1 MVTPQHFIR
10 RPCQFASTQLYS
22 GEEGDSTH
30 LYSWVEGDSAH
41 LYSWVERGTWS
52 VFPKKSTQWPDQVS
66 NPDHSIQSSAHYPLG
81 HCVLDQCNSPPPLL
95 GSVILN
101 DPTPV
106 PIIGIQFP
114 IVLPHT
120 LLAMTDLP
128 SFPPGNNEILP
139 QKNLPPPSLLSL
151 TKKG

>member
-1 MVTPQHFIR
+1 MGGERHLKCFSQERNTMTRPGLEPRPLNPEFSALSIR
-10 RPCQFASTQLYS
+10 PLRPGPMQL
-22 GEEGDSTH
+22 
-30 LYSWVEGDSAH
+30 
-41 LYSWVERGTWS
+41 
-52 VFPKKSTQWPDQVS
+52 
-66 NPDHSIQSSAHYPLG
+66 
-81 HCVLDQCNSPPPLL
+81 PPLL

-106 PIIGIQFP
+106 PIIGSQFP